1 MKLYE
6 ITDQHKELE
15 KLAEDGDIDAQ
26 TIADTMEGI
35 EGEFNDKAISL
46 IHVTNIMT
54 GDVDILDGEIKRLK
68 ARMDSIK
75 NKQNSMREY
84 LRFNMENSGITK
96 ITCPLFT
103 ITLAKGR
110 DVVVVD
116 DEDAIPTDYVEIDT
130 VIKVDKKSLLKALK
144 ALPEGEKM
152 EGCHITKSK
161 SSLWIK

>member
-6 ITDQHKELE
+6 IVEQHKELE
-15 KLAEDGDIDAQ
+15 KLAEDGEIDAQ
-26 TIADTMEGI
+26 TITDTMEGI

-96 ITCPLFT
+96 ITCP
-103 ITLAKGR
+103 
-110 DVVVVD
+110 
-116 DEDAIPTDYVEIDT
+116 
-130 VIKVDKKSLLKALK
+130 
-144 ALPEGEKM
+144 
-152 EGCHITKSK
+152 
-161 SSLWIK
+161 